1 VLKKIHL
8 KRNSTD
14 RLALCGIWPDHDFVL
29 IGALPNQSS
38 RTVCKTCIGIATFL
52 AHHKDES
59 ERRVAKSATA

>member
-14 RLALCGIWPDHDFVL
+14 RLVLCGIWPDHDFVL

-38 RTVCKTCIGIATFL
+38 RTVCKTCVGIATSI
-52 AHHKDES
+52 AHNDRS
-59 ERRVAKSATA
+59 EHRAAKSATA